1 MFLLLRRFATRVS
14 LSRAKMAEPDLYNI
28 LGVKRTANDS
38 EIKKVRP
45 SN

>member
-1 MFLLLRRFATRVS
+1 MFLLFHRFATRVS

-38 EIKKVRP
+38 EIKKVGSP
-45 SN
+45 N